1 MSYRDLGV
9 PELSA
14 NLARESETYGD
25 DLRQETY
32 RQGETIYAP
41 TDGDVAVYLLIEG
54 EVQLYRLGSDGRRFT
69 IVTLKPGAV
78 FGQAS
83 LLGGLESET
92 YAEATETSTVWI
104 IADRSARQ
112 LFSKSAD
119 LSLSLLAGLSQ
130 RLVDVEARLES
141 MAYQK
146 VPGRLAA
153 LLLQMMDEESGTVT
167 GMTHQNMA
175 EMLGIYR
182 ETVSQAFRDFRNKGL
197 VSPGRKRI
205 KVLDPDGLQEIAEMD

>member
-1 MSYRDLGV
+1 MSYRDFGL
-9 PELSA
+9 PKLSA

-41 TDGDVAVYLLIEG
+41 TDGGTAIYLLIGG
-54 EVQLYRLGSDGRRFT
+54 EVQLYRLGSGGRRFT
-69 IVTLKPGAV
+69 IATLKPGAA
-78 FGQAS
+78 FGRAS

-104 IADRSARQ
+104 IADRSARE
-112 LFSKSAD
+112 LFSHSAD

-130 RLVDVEARLES
+130 RLVDVEARLQS

-153 LLLQMMDEESGTVT
+153 LLLQMMDQQNATVT
-167 GMTHQNMA
+167 GITHQDMG

-182 ETVSQAFRDFRNKGL
+182 ETVSQALRDFRNRGL
-197 VSPGRKRI
+197 VSPGRKNI
-205 KVLDPDGLQEIAEMD
+205 KVLDPDGLREIAEMD